1 MINKNFKPSPFGYK
15 FIESFRENNYTTRSA
30 LEELIDNS
38 DDANAENIRVLFLS
52 DGPGSKQFDKIIIAD
67 DGDGMSPE
75 VLEGSFKIGFERNNR
90 TNSQNGKFGMGGTAG
105 SLSLASKKIVLTK
118 QKNQTLIG
126 RYYDLEE
133 VKEHNC
139 WGSSEIDI
147 TKKHEELF
155 FDYIGSHDEGTLIIL
170 EKLDRVSN
178 KNIKKLVTELKKSV
192 GVTYCHKLDTGLLD
206 IYINETKIEP
216 HDPLRWDNPE
226 TQIKKVFYPLGK
238 EEHPDFYV
246 KVASLYEYTA
256 LSGKMKH
263 SGGRIYRNGR
273 QIQDNVF
280 KSESWPSLWDK
291 KQNTRDIY
299 WSLHF
304 TPEYDTMMNLSN
316 SKDFVNPPTSITDR
330 IASDLNPF
338 AKTLA
343 DIRDGR
349 SKNTEED
356 EKKLLNK
363 SEKLLNKA
371 LSETSRKFNTTVA
384 LDDSKPITEGRI
396 TVKEHTRS
404 YNKKRDGVSIQ
415 LKPLSKGGYLY
426 KISRILE
433 DESDFGYNLTLNQ
446 DSPFIINNWIN
457 ADDKTRQAVITLIS
471 SLAVT
476 TMKSTESIYIDDLE
490 EQFNQHLRV
499 QYKLLNL

>member
-1 MINKNFKPSPFGYK
+1 MINRNFKPSPFGYK
-15 FIESFRENNYTTRSA
+15 FIESFRENNYTTKSA

-75 VLEGSFKIGFERNNR
+75 VLEGSFKIGFERKNR

-105 SLSLASKKIVLTK
+105 SLALASKKIVLTK
-118 QKNQTLIG
+118 QKNQALTG

-139 WGSSEIDI
+139 WGSSEISI

-155 FDYIGSHDEGTLIIL
+155 YDYIGSHDEGTLIIL

-178 KNIKKLVTELKKSV
+178 KNIKKLVNELKKSV

-206 IYINETKIEP
+206 IFINEAKIEP
-216 HDPLRWDNPE
+216 HDPLRWDNPT

-238 EEHPDFYV
+238 EDHPGFYV
-246 KVASLYEYTA
+246 KVASLYEYDF
-256 LSGKMKH
+256 LPGKMKN

-273 QIQDNVF
+273 QIQENVF

-316 SKDFVNPPTSITDR
+316 SKDFVNPSTNLTDR

-343 DIRDGR
+343 DIRDSR
-349 SKNTEED
+349 VKSPEED
-356 EKKLLNK
+356 KEKVLDK
-363 SEKLLNKA
+363 SQKVLNKA
-371 LSETSRKFNTTVA
+371 ISETSRKFNTSVE
-384 LDDSKPITEGRI
+384 LNNSKVLTEGRI
-396 TVKEHTRS
+396 TVKEHTRA
-404 YNKKRDGVSIQ
+404 YNKKRDGVSVE
-415 LKPLSKGGYLY
+415 LKPLSKGGFIYQ
-426 KISRILE
+426 ISRILD
-433 DESDFGYNLTLNQ
+433 DESDFGYCLTLNQ
-446 DSPFIINNWIN
+446 DSPYIINNWIN
-457 ADDKTRQAVITLIS
+457 ADDKTRQAVIILIS

-476 TMKSTESIYIDDLE
+476 TMKSTDSIDIEDLE

-499 QYKLLNL
+499 HYKLLNL